1 MSEGDFEVLP
11 RGTIEELRVLREFV
25 TDISKAVNA
34 SDCDQE
40 IKSMIAKIN
49 LWYVGHIDRYPL

>member
-11 RGTIEELRVLREFV
+11 RGTIEEIRVLREFV
-25 TDISKAVNA
+25 TNISKAVNS